1 VAQFSRHMSGQAID
15 YFIPGVPIEDVRNAG
30 LRLQR
35 GGVGYYPSS
44 GVALVHMDVGS
55 VRHWPRIPEQQL
67 ARVMNSRTTVASAK
81 PAAEQPKRTFST
93 AFKQPVGEDDE
104 EEQVPVKRTRMPAVA
119 ARAASSAPAPA
130 PESEKPVPLPPVR
143 PAGKPA
149 SVQVASAPHAPERPA
164 EATAPAKPSKVF
176 QAAAAVATRPDA
188 PIEAPAYR
196 PMTTFQTAAAL
207 RAPERPAEALPA
219 VKPPKLFQ
227 VAAAVPTTTEAPI
240 EAPASKPAPTFQG
253 TGAPAEPSASDIIST
268 RAIWQ
273 GPVPPIPPADIPNVS
288 TADAK
293 GAAGRRHP
301 DAIEQAASG
310 SIAPW
315 PMPSQKRES
324 ERIPAELALAY
335 AAQVDA
341 KERRTP
347 ARAAAPMGAT
357 AVRAPA
363 PAAPAAPPGSTVAI
377 KQSAGPA
384 RVVQPLALSPPAVA
398 PARTVQR
405 LDNPWMR
412 AIITTPSAQNF
423 MTTMIIG
430 ANDFRSLRPFLQKP
444 QSLVVMTFAEEPT
457 PGLDTERFSGEAIV
471 FVSTVNFSNRTALLQ

>member
-1 VAQFSRHMSGQAID
+1 
-15 YFIPGVPIEDVRNAG
+15 
-30 LRLQR
+30 
-35 GGVGYYPSS
+35 
-44 GVALVHMDVGS
+44 MDVGS

-67 ARVMNSRTTVASAK
+67 ARVMSSRTTVASAK
-81 PAAEQPKRTFST
+81 PAAEQPKRATFST
-93 AFKQPVGEDDE
+93 AFKQPVGDEDDE
-104 EEQVPVKRTRMPAVA
+104 EEQVPVKRTRMPAIA
-119 ARAASSAPAPA
+119 ARAASSPPGPAV
-130 PESEKPVPLPPVR
+130 ESGKPVPLPPVR
-143 PAGKPA
+143 HTGKPA
-149 SVQVASAPHAPERPA
+149 SVQVASAP
-164 EATAPAKPSKVF
+164 
-176 QAAAAVATRPDA
+176 
-188 PIEAPAYR
+188 
-196 PMTTFQTAAAL
+196 

-219 VKPPKLFQ
+219 AKPPKLFQ
-227 VAAAVPTTTEAPI
+227 VAAAVPTTPEAPI
-240 EAPASKPAPTFQG
+240 EASAPKPAPTFQATG
-253 TGAPAEPSASDIIST
+253 TPAEPSPSDIIST

-273 GPVPPIPPADIPNVS
+273 GPVPPVPPADIPNVS

-315 PMPSQKRES
+315 PMPSQKHES

-341 KERRTP
+341 KERRAP

-357 AVRAPA
+357 AARAPS

-384 RVVQPLALSPPAVA
+384 RVVQPLALSPPAVS

-423 MTTMIIG
+423 MTTMMIG

-444 QSLVVMTFAEEPT
+444 PSLVVMTFSDEPT

-471 FVSTVNFSNRTALLQ
+471 FMSTVTFSNRTALLQ